1 MCAACILLKLL
12 NANIT
17 NPTMPRFSSKLQG
30 EFSLKPV
37 GFECFNSG
45 KNILAC
51 QKIDNVLF
59 MVYLKDNN

>member
-17 NPTMPRFSSKLQG
+17 IFTMPRFSSKLQG

-37 GFECFNSG
+37 GFGCFDRG
-45 KNILAC
+45 IRIFWLA
-51 QKIDNVLF
+51 KKLTMFGLWFINR
-59 MVYLKDNN
+59 